1 MMYTQNECSNQ
12 GMFNDSRSDVP
23 NGYFHFQPQLRKC
36 LFFGLFVGGERTGR
50 ESPTNGAGGK
60 EEVGFT
66 VISAQ
71 CLDELRTNPK
81 FQ

>member
-1 MMYTQNECSNQ
+1 MFQSRHVQRLPFRCSEWL
-12 GMFNDSRSDVP
+12 FSLPATTAEVP
-23 NGYFHFQPQLRKC
+23 IFWFV
-36 LFFGLFVGGERTGR
+36 VGGERTGR
-50 ESPTNGAGGK
+50 ESTNGAGGK

>member
-1 MMYTQNECSNQ
+1 MMYTQTECSNQ

-36 LFFGLFVGGERTGR
+36 LFLLLEERGLDVNHQQTAR
-50 ESPTNGAGGK
+50 GGK